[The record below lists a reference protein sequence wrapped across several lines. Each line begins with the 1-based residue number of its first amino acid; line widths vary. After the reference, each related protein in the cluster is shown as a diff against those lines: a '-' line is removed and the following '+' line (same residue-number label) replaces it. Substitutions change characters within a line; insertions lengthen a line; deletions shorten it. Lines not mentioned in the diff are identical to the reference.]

1 LRKGASSSATARAV
15 LAHTDRVFVLEKS
28 RVVLA
33 GESAELAQQPETLAR
48 LLGV

>member
-1 LRKGASSSATARAV
+1 V
-15 LAHTDRVFVLEKS
+15 LAHTDRAFVLEKS

-33 GESAELAQQPETLAR
+33 GEPAELAQQPDMLAR